1 MGIRKNDQVMIIR
14 GAHKGQ
20 TGKVIKVFPADNR
33 AIVEARNMIKR
44 HKRPTQRDPKGGVVE
59 KEGPIAVPNLMLVCP
74 KCSTPSR
81 SGAKI
86 LEDKRKVR
94 FCKRCKEIID

>member
-1 MGIRKNDQVMIIR
+1 MAIRKNDQVMIIR

-20 TGKVIKVFPADNR
+20 TGRVIRIFSSENR
-33 AIVEARNMIKR
+33 AIVEARNMVKR

-59 KEGPIAVPNLMLVCP
+59 KEAPIAMANLMLVCP

-81 SGAKI
+81 VGARI

-94 FCKRCKEIID
+94 FCKRCKEMID